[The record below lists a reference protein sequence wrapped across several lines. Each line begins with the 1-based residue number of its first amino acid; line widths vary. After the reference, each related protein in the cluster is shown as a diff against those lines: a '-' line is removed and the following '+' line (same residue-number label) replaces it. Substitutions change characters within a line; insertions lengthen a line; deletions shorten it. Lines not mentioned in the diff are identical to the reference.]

1 MGPSPLHR
9 GREARASPQSPEAQ
23 GLWKV
28 LPWDL
33 GRDSGRMVFTGRA
46 AGLGG
51 AAAPTSCQNKDQDSE
66 CWVCPLWA
74 AWYTPPSPNQGKATM
89 RVRCAQAMVL
99 QQPSWMCL
107 PSRRPHL
114 PPSLHAECPAWTLG
128 LESQDRLHSWAAF
141 GFRSWVGWL
150 QADPDPSS
158 SSGSGDTSFLQVEEG
173 DPREPVDKTLD
184 GPVGSLSERQSSLPH
199 LQPPA
204 GFL

>member
-46 AGLGG
+46 AGVGG

-74 AWYTPPSPNQGKATM
+74 AWYAPPSPNQGKATM
-89 RVRCAQAMVL
+89 RDRCAQVMVL

-107 PSRRPHL
+107 PSRRPHKEVKTEAWRGYIFL
-114 PPSLHAECPAWTLG
+114 P
-128 LESQDRLHSWAAF
+128 
-141 GFRSWVGWL
+141 
-150 QADPDPSS
+150 
-158 SSGSGDTSFLQVEEG
+158 GSCVWCGGYGDTKGILGFKTQVPNPLTMLLG
-173 DPREPVDKTLD
+173 QYSNLGQQATTVFSSPGASDNGVPG
-184 GPVGSLSERQSSLPH
+184 GPNS
-199 LQPPA
+199 
-204 GFL
+204 

>member
-99 QQPSWMCL
+99 G
-107 PSRRPHL
+107 
-114 PPSLHAECPAWTLG
+114 G
-128 LESQDRLHSWAAF
+128 LAA
-141 GFRSWVGWL
+141 G
-150 QADPDPSS
+150 
-158 SSGSGDTSFLQVEEG
+158 
-173 DPREPVDKTLD
+173 
-184 GPVGSLSERQSSLPH
+184 
-199 LQPPA
+199 
-204 GFL
+204 

>member
-46 AGLGG
+46 AGVGG

-74 AWYTPPSPNQGKATM
+74 AWYAPPSPNQGKATM
-89 RVRCAQAMVL
+89 RDRCAQVMVL

-107 PSRRPHL
+107 PSRRPHATK
-114 PPSLHAECPAWTLG
+114 PPCRVSCLDTGAM
-128 LESQDRLHSWAAF
+128 
-141 GFRSWVGWL
+141 
-150 QADPDPSS
+150 PSS
-158 SSGSGDTSFLQVEEG
+158 HSTLFPARQTSPFVTTFSLGTKMRSHLEPDGQKQVYGSG
-173 DPREPVDKTLD
+173 
-184 GPVGSLSERQSSLPH
+184 ERNW
-199 LQPPA
+199 A
-204 GFL
+204 